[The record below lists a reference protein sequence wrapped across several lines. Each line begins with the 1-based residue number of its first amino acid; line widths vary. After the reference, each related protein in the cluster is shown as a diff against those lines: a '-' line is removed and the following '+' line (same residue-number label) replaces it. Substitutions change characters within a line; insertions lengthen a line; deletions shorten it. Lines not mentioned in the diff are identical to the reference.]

1 MTKNLTNSTTIFNT
15 SLEVG
20 LRALI
25 ILSTAIEGKFSLQRL
40 IYFDYFLIHS
50 QDIGVEEAPL
60 SLHPNTPHRIGEII
74 VRRGAMQE
82 GLSLM
87 YSKSLIEI
95 IYDDQGIS
103 YAATELSY
111 PFLNLF
117 ETEYYS
123 LLKENAQWITKYF
136 AGHSDEELGQFVNT
150 NVKKWG
156 GEFMYE
162 PNLKEGDL

>member
-1 MTKNLTNSTTIFNT
+1 MTENLAKATPLFNS

-25 ILSTAIEGKFSLQRL
+25 ILSTAMEEQFSLQRL

-50 QDIGVEEAPL
+50 KDIGVEEAPL
-60 SLHPNTPHRIGEII
+60 SLHPNTPHRFGEII
-74 VRRGAMQE
+74 VRRRAMQE

-95 IYDDQGIS
+95 LYDNQGIS
-103 YAATELSY
+103 YIATKISY

-117 ETEYYS
+117 QTKYYNS
-123 LLKENAQWITKYF
+123 LKENAQWVTKYF
-136 AGHSDEELGQFVNT
+136 EECSDEELGLFVNA

-162 PNLKEGDL
+162 PTLKEVEF

>member
-1 MTKNLTNSTTIFNT
+1 MTENFTRTTPIFNS

-20 LRALI
+20 FRALI
-25 ILSTAIEGKFSLQRL
+25 ILSTAMGEQFSLQRL
-40 IYFDYFLIHS
+40 IFFDYFLIHS
-50 QDIGVEEAPL
+50 KDIGVEEAPL
-60 SLHPNTPHRIGEII
+60 SIHPNTPHRFGEII
-74 VRRGAMQE
+74 VRRRAMQE

-103 YAATELSY
+103 YAATEISC

-123 LLKENAQWITKYF
+123 SLKENAEWVNNYF
-136 AGHSDEELGQFVNT
+136 AEHSDEELGVFVNT

-156 GEFMYE
+156 GEFIYE
-162 PNLKEGDL
+162 PNLKEGGF